1 MSTDARAEAYAEYC
15 REKDAHDEAEAEREE
30 RENAQD
36 RAAHTRATLE
46 RLQRGAGVIDSPQ
59 VLRALEAAW
68 DAGRAHRSATRS

>member
-1 MSTDARAEAYAEYC
+1 MNDAARSEEYAEYC

-36 RAAHTRATLE
+36 RAAHTRAALE
-46 RLQRGAGVIDSPQ
+46 RLQRGSGVIDSPQ
-59 VLRALEAAW
+59 VLRALEASW